1 MTLRSDPRKSPTGVS
16 RFRENLPALSLW
28 ACLLSSMQAM
38 CLHAQDQE
46 FNLPVYRL
54 TIDPGHLKA
63 LYGSPRSAVRYPARM
78 LWAGQS
84 YECEVRFRGATVR
97 TLPKKSWKV
106 WFEDRS
112 NPFASKEL
120 NLNAEYRD
128 ISLMRNTLAMKLYQ
142 FLGHA
147 APNARHVNL
156 IVNDQYM
163 GVFVHLE
170 EPNRDFLRR
179 YGHEGGDLYKS
190 EDHGGSTAPLLDY
203 DSYRSTWNKKVGDD
217 SDYSDVQRLL
227 NQLFYLSHEDFEE
240 QAPLLLDV
248 EDVLRF
254 FAVAYSISSFD
265 SLTKNTLLFF
275 DPKENRHRIFPW
287 DQDSSFGNHWTG
299 QYRPYYE
306 TIFQSRFLSNHL
318 LFRRLME
325 HEQWRESFWRQVSVV
340 IDYGFDALEAQIDL
354 TYELIRSDVYRDP
367 AKVGTNAEFD
377 MEVRRVKDF
386 LAARKSFLTDF
397 RFFETRPLTNLYCS
411 NPFPSPR
418 GEDRSVVFRATSP
431 EPQSLVV
438 EYVTDLSSYGT
449 RGEPI
454 TVQEL
459 VLFDD
464 GQHDDLLAG
473 DLVYGNRLRLPEGY
487 TGLVP
492 YCFRAGEYRYPHNG
506 LYYINYTATKTFA
519 LNVNNAGIED
529 YRHLR
534 IEDPQRRGKEHSVR
548 IANTGESRLDLSY
561 CSFQSGEY
569 FNRFMFPPGT
579 EIAAGAD
586 LLLTTDRAAAT
597 DSLGGDRILG
607 DLFFDIALGDTMKLL
622 TPALGTIVARVNRQD
637 RSVGLVQA
645 GVVINEIDY
654 HSADDLD
661 TGDWVELHNPSDA
674 IVNLSGWYLQDDD
687 DQHSF
692 VLPHGTVVLPRGFL
706 VLCQDGGALEALL
719 GVDCV
724 GDFEF
729 GFRSS
734 GERVRLYDRQGRLV
748 DSVTYSDRWP
758 WPEEIR
764 RDGTTLELRGP
775 GGDNADPLQW
785 LASLEEGGTP
795 GQVNSVY
802 GPLGSREFDLSEAY
816 PNPSFSTVGLDLTLG
831 SPKAVTLEVYNTL
844 GQLEEVLVDEVLGA
858 GVSRFEWTP
867 RERGSGVYFIALYLE
882 GGLESVRKTVYLGP

>member
-1 MTLRSDPRKSPTGVS
+1 
-16 RFRENLPALSLW
+16 
-28 ACLLSSMQAM
+28 
-38 CLHAQDQE
+38 
-46 FNLPVYRL
+46 
-54 TIDPGHLKA
+54 
-63 LYGSPRSAVRYPARM
+63 
-78 LWAGQS
+78 
-84 YECEVRFRGATVR
+84 
-97 TLPKKSWKV
+97 
-106 WFEDRS
+106 
-112 NPFASKEL
+112 
-120 NLNAEYRD
+120 
-128 ISLMRNTLAMKLYQ
+128 
-142 FLGHA
+142 
-147 APNARHVNL
+147 
-156 IVNDQYM
+156 
-163 GVFVHLE
+163 
-170 EPNRDFLRR
+170 
-179 YGHEGGDLYKS
+179 
-190 EDHGGSTAPLLDY
+190 
-203 DSYRSTWNKKVGDD
+203 
-217 SDYSDVQRLL
+217 
-227 NQLFYLSHEDFEE
+227 
-240 QAPLLLDV
+240 
-248 EDVLRF
+248 
-254 FAVAYSISSFD
+254 
-265 SLTKNTLLFF
+265 
-275 DPKENRHRIFPW
+275 
-287 DQDSSFGNHWTG
+287 
-299 QYRPYYE
+299 
-306 TIFQSRFLSNHL
+306 
-318 LFRRLME
+318 
-325 HEQWRESFWRQVSVV
+325 
-340 IDYGFDALEAQIDL
+340 
-354 TYELIRSDVYRDP
+354 
-367 AKVGTNAEFD
+367 
-377 MEVRRVKDF
+377 
-386 LAARKSFLTDF
+386 
-397 RFFETRPLTNLYCS
+397 
-411 NPFPSPR
+411 
-418 GEDRSVVFRATSP
+418 
-431 EPQSLVV
+431 
-438 EYVTDLSSYGT
+438 
-449 RGEPI
+449 
-454 TVQEL
+454 
-459 VLFDD
+459 
-464 GQHDDLLAG
+464 
-473 DLVYGNRLRLPEGY
+473 
-487 TGLVP
+487 
-492 YCFRAGEYRYPHNG
+492 
-506 LYYINYTATKTFA
+506 
-519 LNVNNAGIED
+519 
-529 YRHLR
+529 
-534 IEDPQRRGKEHSVR
+534 
-548 IANTGESRLDLSY
+548 
-561 CSFQSGEY
+561 
-569 FNRFMFPPGT
+569 MFPPGT

-597 DSLGGDRILG
+597 DSSGGGRILG

>member
-1 MTLRSDPRKSPTGVS
+1 MTFRSDPRKSPTGVS

-147 APNARHVNL
+147 APNAIHVNL

-275 DPKENRHRIFPW
+275 DPKENRHRVFPW

-299 QYRPYYE
+299 EYRPYYE

-354 TYELIRSDVYRDP
+354 TYELIISDVYRDP

-438 EYVTDLSSYGT
+438 EYVTDLSSYG
-449 RGEPI
+449 GS
-454 TVQEL
+454 
-459 VLFDD
+459 
-464 GQHDDLLAG
+464 
-473 DLVYGNRLRLPEGY
+473 RLRCRNSSSSTMASMMTCWRE
-487 TGLVP
+487 
-492 YCFRAGEYRYPHNG
+492 
-506 LYYINYTATKTFA
+506 ISSTATVCA
-519 LNVNNAGIED
+519 C
-529 YRHLR
+529 
-534 IEDPQRRGKEHSVR
+534 RRG
-548 IANTGESRLDLSY
+548 
-561 CSFQSGEY
+561 
-569 FNRFMFPPGT
+569 
-579 EIAAGAD
+579 
-586 LLLTTDRAAAT
+586 
-597 DSLGGDRILG
+597 
-607 DLFFDIALGDTMKLL
+607 
-622 TPALGTIVARVNRQD
+622 TPA
-637 RSVGLVQA
+637 
-645 GVVINEIDY
+645 
-654 HSADDLD
+654 
-661 TGDWVELHNPSDA
+661 
-674 IVNLSGWYLQDDD
+674 
-687 DQHSF
+687 SF
-692 VLPHGTVVLPRGFL
+692 PT
-706 VLCQDGGALEALL
+706 A
-719 GVDCV
+719 
-724 GDFEF
+724 
-729 GFRSS
+729 S
-734 GERVRLYDRQGRLV
+734 ER
-748 DSVTYSDRWP
+748 
-758 WPEEIR
+758 E
-764 RDGTTLELRGP
+764 TT
-775 GGDNADPLQW
+775 
-785 LASLEEGGTP
+785 GTP
-795 GQVNSVY
+795 TMACTTSTTR
-802 GPLGSREFDLSEAY
+802 LRR
-816 PNPSFSTVGLDLTLG
+816 PS
-831 SPKAVTLEVYNTL
+831 P
-844 GQLEEVLVDEVLGA
+844 
-858 GVSRFEWTP
+858 
-867 RERGSGVYFIALYLE
+867 
-882 GGLESVRKTVYLGP
+882 